1 MRYSRRFW
9 MLVCF
14 IAILLLLILPGGPV
28 VAAANQVVLVVGG
41 DVEWALNSRPPTVRY
56 RVVDPKPYGMLVFG
70 KRDVRDQV
78 TGDWPPIP
86 YVYEGE
92 SKTYLDSLGLKGGSD
107 DSSGEELSYPLPN
120 QTRLEYTR
128 DYSSDKELLS
138 YPLKRLAPT
147 FHAADLVFVNCEG
160 VLSDHGRQVG
170 LNRTPEKFAKTMKA
184 SGISIVNLANNHTF
198 DAEERGFFDTIRNL
212 DSVGIAH
219 TGGGHDLAEA
229 RKPVIVERNGIK
241 LGFLGYT
248 QFNNLGESAFAAEG
262 RPGIAPMDPFLMK
275 EDIRRLRPQ
284 VDYVLVA
291 IHWSTNRSPAA
302 QFVGV
307 SDPGGVNNYDISPEN
322 RKFAHD
328 LIDAGAD
335 IILGHH
341 PPHPKGIEVYH
352 GKVILYAPSNVLRG
366 HTNMN
371 ADDGYL
377 ARFTI
382 GKKSV
387 EKVEVL
393 PIAGKGQP
401 AGRAGQPYDAKLFQP
416 FLMEGSGAQHVLEGV
431 RSRSAALDTAMKIDG
446 DKGVITIPPPSK

>member
-1 MRYSRRFW
+1 MRNSPRFW
-9 MLVCF
+9 LFACF
-14 IAILLLLILPGGPV
+14 IATLALVLPWQPL
-28 VAAANQVVLVVGG
+28 AAADNQVVLIFGG
-41 DVEWALNSRPPTVRY
+41 DVEWSLYSRPPTVRY
-56 RVVDPKPYGMLVFG
+56 HIVDPKPYGMLVFAN

-92 SKTYLDSLGLKGGSD
+92 SKTYLDGLGLKGGKD
-107 DSSGEELSYPLPN
+107 DSYGEELSFSLP
-120 QTRLEYTR
+120 QHARPEYDQ
-128 DYSSDKELLS
+128 DYSSNEELLNF
-138 YPLKRLAPT
+138 PLKRLAPT
-147 FHAADLVFVNCEG
+147 FRAADMVFVNNEG
-160 VLSDHGRQVG
+160 ALSDHGRQVG

-184 SGISIVNLANNHTF
+184 SGIGIVNLANNHTF
-198 DAEERGFFDTIRNL
+198 DAEERGFLDTLRVL
-212 DSVGIAH
+212 DSEGIAH
-219 TGGGHDLAEA
+219 VGGGNDLDDA

-241 LGFLGYT
+241 LGFISYT
-248 QFNNLGESAFAAEG
+248 QFTNFGESAFAAAG
-262 RPGIAPMDPFLMK
+262 RPGVVPMDPFLIK

-291 IHWSTNRSPAA
+291 IHWSTNRK
-302 QFVGV
+302 
-307 SDPGGVNNYDISPEN
+307 YDISPDN
-322 RKFAHD
+322 RNFAHD

-335 IILGHH
+335 LILGHH

-366 HTNMN
+366 HTAMD

-377 ARFTI
+377 ARFTL

-401 AGRAGQPYDAKLFQP
+401 EGHTGPYDAKLFQP
-416 FLMEGSGAQHVLEGV
+416 FLMQGASAHELLEAI
-431 RSRSAALDTAMKIDG
+431 RSRSAALDTPMQIDG
-446 DKGVITIPPPSK
+446 DKGVITIPPTSK

>member
-1 MRYSRRFW
+1 MRYLTTRFW
-9 MLVCF
+9 VLTSFV
-14 IAILLLLILPGGPV
+14 AILLLLILPEKPV

-41 DVEWALNSRPPTVRY
+41 DVEWSLNYRPPTGRY
-56 RVVDPKPYGMLVFG
+56 RVVDPKPYGKPVFG
-70 KRDVRDQV
+70 KTDVRDQV

-86 YVYEGE
+86 YVYKGE
-92 SKTYLDSLGLKGGSD
+92 SKAYLDSLHLKGPSEEGSA
-107 DSSGEELSYPLPN
+107 GESLSFPLPG
-120 QTRLEYTR
+120 QTGEGNFEQ
-128 DYSSDKELLS
+128 DYSSNLELLN

-147 FHAADLVFVNCEG
+147 FQAADLVFVNCEG
-160 VLSDHGRQVG
+160 ALSDHGRKNG
-170 LNRTPEKFAKTMKA
+170 RNITPEKFANTMKS
-184 SGISIVNLANNHTF
+184 SGIGIVNLANNHTF
-198 DAEERGFFDTIRNL
+198 DAEERGFLDTLRVLNAA
-212 DSVGIAH
+212 GIAH
-219 TGGGHDLAEA
+219 VGGGSDLNEA
-229 RKPVIVERNGIK
+229 RKPVIVVRNGIK
-241 LGFLGYT
+241 LGFISYT
-248 QFNNLGESAFAAEG
+248 QFNNFGESAFAADG
-262 RPGIAPMDPFLMK
+262 RPGVVPMDPFLIK
-275 EDIRRLRPQ
+275 EDIRKLRPQ

-335 IILGHH
+335 IIMGHH

-377 ARFTI
+377 ARFTL
-382 GKKSV
+382 GPNAV

-393 PIAGKGQP
+393 PVGRGGPEGQTGPSDATMAPP
-401 AGRAGQPYDAKLFQP
+401 A
-416 FLMEGSGAQHVLEGV
+416 LMQG
-431 RSRSAALDTAMKIDG
+431 
-446 DKGVITIPPPSK
+446 